1 MNPHQEDVLFRRA
14 ELKDLPAIIH
24 MLADDELASQRERDE
39 HPLPQS
45 YLTAFEEINRDPHHE
60 LIVAE
65 LDGEV
70 IGTLHLM
77 FIPSLSYQGGL
88 RSQVE
93 SVRIDRRFQN
103 KGLGSQMMNY
113 AIERAHERDAHIM
126 QLTSHNTRTDAHRF
140 YERLGFKSTH
150 AGMKLKLK

>member
-1 MNPHQEDVLFRRA
+1 MNQKEISFRRA
-14 ELKDLPAIIH
+14 EQADLPAIIH
-24 MLADDELASQRERDE
+24 MLADDELGVQREHDE
-39 HPLPQS
+39 QPLPES
-45 YLTAFEEINRDPHHE
+45 YFTAFEEINQDENHE

-65 LDGEV
+65 LNSEV
-70 IGTLHLM
+70 IGTLHLI
-77 FIPSLSYQGGL
+77 FLPSLSYQGGL

-103 KGLGSQMMNY
+103 KGIGSHMMKY
-113 AIERAHERDAHIM
+113 AFQRAQERGAHIM
-126 QLTSHNTRTDAHRF
+126 QLTTHNTRTNAHRF

>member
-1 MNPHQEDVLFRRA
+1 MNQKVSFRRA
-14 ELKDLPAIIH
+14 KQTDLSVIIH

-45 YLTAFEEINRDPHHE
+45 YLKAFEEIDRDPHHE

-65 LDGEV
+65 LNGEV

-77 FIPSLSYQGGL
+77 FLPSLSYQGGL

-113 AIERAHERDAHIM
+113 AIGQAQERDAHMM

-140 YERLGFKSTH
+140 YKRLGFESSH
-150 AGMKLKLK
+150 IGMKLKLK